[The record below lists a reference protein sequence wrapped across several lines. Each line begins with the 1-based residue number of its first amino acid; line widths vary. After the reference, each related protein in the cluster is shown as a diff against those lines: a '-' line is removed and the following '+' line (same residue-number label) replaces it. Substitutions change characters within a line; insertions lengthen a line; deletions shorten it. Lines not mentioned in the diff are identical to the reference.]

1 MLMTARHTF
10 QTCVFCCQCM
20 YDLLLLLTNTTQ
32 LLPFN
37 KQELISLCKFL
48 IRHFFT
54 IRLGSIIYI
63 HIINFHC
70 KGFDH
75 ISCYVFT
82 CIIRIIIRPS
92 DHQSFL
98 LLLEISRA
106 LRFDMTK
113 SLTFMTLNAFSY
125 AWFFI
130 IFEFAL
136 KTSISGVV
144 KFLHIVGQFV
154 SDIWSWPPVK
164 LLEGSV
170 KLSS

>member
-1 MLMTARHTF
+1 MN
-10 QTCVFCCQCM
+10 
-20 YDLLLLLTNTTQ
+20 DLLLLLTNTTQ
-32 LLPFN
+32 LLPFDE
-37 KQELISLCKFL
+37 QELISLCKFL
-48 IRHFFT
+48 IRHFFL
-54 IRLGSIIYI
+54 IRLACIFYN
-63 HIINFHC
+63 HIINFNH
-70 KGFDH
+70 KSFNH

-98 LLLEISRA
+98 LLLEISWI
-106 LRFDMTK
+106 LRFDVTI
-113 SLTFMTLNAFSY
+113 SLTFMTLNAFSS

-136 KTSISGVV
+136 ETSISGVV

-154 SDIWSWPPVK
+154 SDIWPWPPAK
-164 LLEGSV
+164 LLEGSI

>member
-20 YDLLLLLTNTTQ
+20 NDLLLLLTNTTQ

-48 IRHFFT
+48 IRHFFI
-54 IRLGSIIYI
+54 IRLTSIINI
-63 HIINFHC
+63 HIINFNN
-70 KGFDH
+70 KSFDN
-75 ISCYVFT
+75 ISFYVFT

-92 DHQSFL
+92 DHQSVL
-98 LLLEISRA
+98 LFLEISWT
-106 LRFDMTK
+106 LRFDMTI
-113 SLTFMTLNAFSY
+113 SLTFMTLNAFSS

-136 KTSISGVV
+136 ETSISRVV
-144 KFLHIVGQFV
+144 KFLHIVGQLV
-154 SDIWSWPPVK
+154 SDIWS
-164 LLEGSV
+164 
-170 KLSS
+170 